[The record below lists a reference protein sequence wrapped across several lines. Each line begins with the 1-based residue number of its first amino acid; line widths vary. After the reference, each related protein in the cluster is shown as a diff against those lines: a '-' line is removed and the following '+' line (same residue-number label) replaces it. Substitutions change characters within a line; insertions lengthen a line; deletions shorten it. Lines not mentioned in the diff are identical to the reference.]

1 VRLLVDECVPGPIVR
16 RLLSAGHDILTMPLG
31 APDDTLLNEAALQD
45 RILVTVDHDFA
56 ALVFH
61 EHRRAAGVVLLRLE
75 ELSPP
80 TRAQRVVDTLD
91 VLGDGLRK
99 AFTVIEPDR
108 VRARPMSEP

>member
-1 VRLLVDECVPGPIVR
+1 
-16 RLLSAGHDILTMPLG
+16 
-31 APDDTLLNEAALQD
+31 
-45 RILVTVDHDFA
+45 
-56 ALVFH
+56 
-61 EHRRAAGVVLLRLE
+61 VVLLRLE